1 MWCWKELF
9 VSPVK
14 TDEMSSQLRENKPP
28 KEYASQLTN
37 ESILF
42 KAPRQAPSS
51 VGHWT
56 KYISF
61 CISSV
66 LEEKSGK

>member
-14 TDEMSSQLRENKPP
+14 ITDMSLQFRENNPP
-28 KEYASQLTN
+28 EEYASQLCN
-37 ESILF
+37 KNILF

-56 KYISF
+56 RYISF
-61 CISSV
+61 CV
-66 LEEKSGK
+66 VMF